1 MAFSLEQ
8 AFLSFLQQR
17 DHQASR
23 WSGTYIILI
32 NSLKFKEKRLCNCME
47 LNRKPLWTP
56 HISLPSVFASY
67 EQLAHKPAPFAG
79 QFCAL
84 SRSEAFF
91 PPTFLSLAA
100 CGLCLP
106 CFFPF
111 MNVTG
116 ESWVQT
122 EEGIATGGAS
132 RRKRL
137 GCWICEHQL
146 TWFSLCPSAGSFSSV
161 QHVFITCFTEA
172 ACVCLWSICV
182 AAVNVQAPC
191 GERNVELGSGSCG
204 QLM

>member
-116 ESWVQT
+116 ESWVQA

-146 TWFSLCPSAGSFSSV
+146 RGSLSAPLQEVFLLSSMCSSPALQKLPAFAFEV
-161 QHVFITCFTEA
+161 SVWLQ
-172 ACVCLWSICV
+172 
-182 AAVNVQAPC
+182 
-191 GERNVELGSGSCG
+191 
-204 QLM
+204 